1 MLPIL
6 LAAAAGGMLA
16 KNMMDYPA
24 SIRNLRK
31 QIPKDERDDFM
42 REYKSLPK
50 ESKTQFKKYLR
61 EANLVE
67 AGKLISRDLSSYSVN
82 GKNKKKTDVIAQ
94 NANVLADTSTK
105 NGIDE
110 RIKNLLSSHQL
121 ESDPQLVA
129 NAAKR
134 YETISG
140 YNQMNIVD
148 KTRKLLDVSQ

>member
-82 GKNKKKTDVIAQ
+82 GKNKKKQ
-94 NANVLADTSTK
+94 RNNTS
-105 NGIDE
+105 
-110 RIKNLLSSHQL
+110 SSSNNNHYFINTCG
-121 ESDPQLVA
+121 SV
-129 NAAKR
+129 NNCINKIR
-134 YETISG
+134 FT
-140 YNQMNIVD
+140 
-148 KTRKLLDVSQ
+148 